1 MNDRLKFAAFGGGLV
16 VLFGAALGIGALV
29 GDRSGAASAETAD
42 HSQHEA
48 AAATGLQNSRSGY
61 TLGEI
66 SAPATPDQQGALR
79 FRITGPQGTVTQ
91 YDNLHDK
98 DLHLIVVRS
107 DASQFR
113 HVHPT
118 RAADGTWSLDWKWAA
133 PGSYRVFAD
142 FSPTGGPGE
151 LVLSRTVAVAGN
163 VTDKP
168 LPPVSRTADVDGY
181 RVTLA
186 GDLNTAG
193 SELNFTI
200 TRDGKPVTDLQPYL
214 GAYAHLVA
222 LRATDLAYLHVHPE
236 GEVGKTAPGP
246 GVAFHAQAPSDGAYR
261 LYLDFQHGGTV
272 HTAEFTGETSTAAPA
287 SGAPAQHGG
296 GHS

>member
-1 MNDRLKFAAFGGGLV
+1 MNDRLRFAAFGGGLV

-29 GDRSGAASAETAD
+29 GDRSGAAPAAAD
-42 HSQHEA
+42 HSEHR
-48 AAATGLQNSRSGY
+48 AAATGLRDTESGY
-61 TLGEI
+61 TLGDI
-66 SAPATPDQQGALR
+66 TAPATPNQQGALR
-79 FRITGPQGTVTQ
+79 FRITGPQGTVTR
-91 YDNLHDK
+91 YNDLHEQ
-98 DLHLIVVRS
+98 DLHLIVVRT

-118 RAADGTWSLDWKWAA
+118 RAADGTWSIDWTWAE

-142 FSPTGGPGE
+142 FSPTDGPGE

-163 VTDKP
+163 VSDKP
-168 LPPVSRTADVDGY
+168 LPPVSKTAEVDGY
-181 RVTLA
+181 RVTLT

-193 SELNFTI
+193 SELAFTV

-246 GVAFHAQAPSDGAYR
+246 EVVFAAQAPSGGDYR
-261 LYLDFQHGGTV
+261 LYLDFQHGGAV
-272 HTAEFTGETSTAAPA
+272 HTAEFTDRALTAA
-287 SGAPAQHGG
+287 SDSDAPAHHGG